1 VTAALALFGLTP
13 AYSQAHYTGFLYT
26 NGTYTAISDP
36 LGVDTYALGIN
47 NSGQIV
53 GAYENSKSQL
63 FGYVYQ
69 NGTYTTLDVFGSRD
83 ATAQGINDAGQIV
96 GRYTVGDVMSG
107 FLYSNGSYTS
117 IQPAYG
123 INNSGQ
129 VVGTSNNDP
138 NLSFI
143 YNKGTYTT
151 LSVPGSTYTAAAG
164 INDPGQVVGTYGAI
178 VPGNFRG
185 FLYSRGDYTTV
196 SNPLAPDNTGL
207 FGINNRGQI
216 VGSYGIGGGFLLSDD
231 TYTTIDYPGGI
242 VIASLSIN
250 DRGQIVGTSLVG
262 GPPVSVP
269 GPIAGAGLPGLI
281 LACGGLLGWWRRR
294 RKTA

>member
-1 VTAALALFGLTP
+1 MVPASAKLRIAGARILTVGFG
-13 AYSQAHYTGFLYT
+13 
-26 NGTYTAISDP
+26 
-36 LGVDTYALGIN
+36 N
-47 NSGQIV
+47 NAQ
-53 GAYENSKSQL
+53 K
-63 FGYVYQ
+63 
-69 NGTYTTLDVFGSRD
+69 RD
-83 ATAQGINDAGQIV
+83 AGTQRKNRSATVADQHHAL

-250 DRGQIVGTSLVG
+250 DRGQIVGTAVVPG
-262 GPPVSVP
+262 RDEPPSDPGTTLGVP

-281 LACGGLLGWWRRR
+281 LASGGLLGWWRRR
-294 RKTA
+294 QQKTA